1 MQNEN
6 HETYLFSSISIT
18 IPLFRKKITI
28 KLVDD
33 LRKIIKCIKLLFE
46 RQLDFFKV
54 RKKQES
60 NEERERVSRCYF
72 GQDCRFIQD
81 LRARE
86 SDGPVLINILLR
98 HSLVLWR
105 RVTSASHG
113 LRVARPLAIWS
124 VDYVEIISTSQSQ
137 AFSRPTNDSRSFE
150 FQPPRHQETDHTF
163 TTVAFEVIDMHER
176 FLATNYTKTDISF
189 NEILCEDKIY

>member
-1 MQNEN
+1 M
-6 HETYLFSSISIT
+6 IWG
-18 IPLFRKKITI
+18 
-28 KLVDD
+28 
-33 LRKIIKCIKLLFE
+33 KLLNALNILLE
-46 RQLDFFKV
+46 RHLDFFKV

-150 FQPPRHQETDHTF
+150 FQPPRPGNRSHIYDCCFRGDRYARPISGYQL
-163 TTVAFEVIDMHER
+163 HENR
-176 FLATNYTKTDISF
+176 YIF
-189 NEILCEDKIY
+189 

>member
-1 MQNEN
+1 MKI
-6 HETYLFSSISIT
+6 LFSSISIT
-18 IPLFRKKITI
+18 ISLFRKKITI
-28 KLVDD
+28 KLIYD
-33 LRKIIKCIKLLFE
+33 LRNITKCIKLILE
-46 RQLDFFKV
+46 RQVGFFDAC
-54 RKKQES
+54 KKQKF

-113 LRVARPLAIWS
+113 LRVARPLAIWL

-137 AFSRPTNDSRSFE
+137 AFSRPTNDSRPFE
-150 FQPPRHQETDHTF
+150 F
-163 TTVAFEVIDMHER
+163 
-176 FLATNYTKTDISF
+176 
-189 NEILCEDKIY
+189 